1 MKKSIL
7 LSATFLSLFA
17 LAACSNS
24 KTSGIKQKKESS
36 SISSKKEEKSSVSS
50 SKVPLDSKTSDSKT
64 ATAESM
70 NNSPSSSQADP
81 KKSQTAQTSS
91 TPLSGYSTDQIEYA
105 RVTEAILKY
114 YNYTYQP
121 VSISVV
127 KNGVNHQVFPFSGA
141 VVVPQDTV
149 TLTFSSDNTMA
160 GTMIVTYSSNH
171 NGSINFYKNPNHY
184 QDERYLKDPDWVK
197 EESQILLNSMKT
209 LEIPTSYDNEAS
221 QIISKIDI
229 K

>member
-1 MKKSIL
+1 M
-7 LSATFLSLFA
+7 SLFA
-17 LAACSNS
+17 LAACSSS
-24 KTSGIKQKKESS
+24 KASDNKTKKESS
-36 SISSKKEEKSSVSS
+36 SIPSKKEEKSGVSS
-50 SKVPLDSKTSDSKT
+50 SKVSSSSKTSDSKT

-70 NNSPSSSQADP
+70 SNSASSSQAEP
-81 KKSQTAQTSS
+81 KQSQTVQTSS

-127 KNGVNHQVFPFSGA
+127 KNGVNHQVFPFSGS

-160 GTMIVTYSSNH
+160 GTTIVTYSSNH
-171 NGSINFYKNPNHY
+171 NGSINFYKDPNHY

-197 EESQILLNSMKT
+197 EESQNLLNITKT
-209 LEIPTSYDNEAS
+209 LEIPTSYDSQAS
-221 QIISKIDI
+221 QIITKISV

>member
-24 KTSGIKQKKESS
+24 KTSGNQTKKESS
-36 SISSKKEEKSSVSS
+36 SISSKKEEKSSASS
-50 SKVPLDSKTSDSKT
+50 SKVPLATKTSDSKT

-70 NNSPSSSQADP
+70 NNSSPSSQADAN
-81 KKSQTAQTSS
+81 KSQTVQTNSS
-91 TPLSGYSTDQIEYA
+91 PLSGYSTEQIEYA
-105 RVTEAILKY
+105 RVTETILKY

-121 VSISVV
+121 VSISIA
-127 KNGVNHQVFPFSGA
+127 KNGVNHQVFPFSGS

-160 GTMIVTYSSNH
+160 GTTIVTYSSNH
-171 NGSINFYKNPNHY
+171 DGSINFYKDPNHY
-184 QDERYLKDPDWVK
+184 QDDRYLKDPDWVK
-197 EESQILLNSMKT
+197 QESQKILNSAKT

-221 QIISKIDI
+221 QIISKIEI

>member
-1 MKKSIL
+1 MKKTIL

-24 KTSGIKQKKESS
+24 KTFGNQ
-36 SISSKKEEKSSVSS
+36 KKEEKSSVSS
-50 SKVPLDSKTSDSKT
+50 SKVPLTSKTSDSKT

-70 NNSPSSSQADP
+70 DNSASSSQAEP
-81 KKSQTAQTSS
+81 NKSQTSS
-91 TPLSGYSTDQIEYA
+91 SPLSKYSTEQIEYA
-105 RVTEAILKY
+105 RVTKAILKY

-121 VSISVV
+121 VSISVA
-127 KNGVNHQVFPFSGA
+127 KNGVNHLVLPFSGS

-160 GTMIVTYSSNH
+160 GTTIVTYSSNQ
-171 NGSINFYKNPNHY
+171 NGSINFYKDPNHY

-197 EESQILLNSMKT
+197 QQSQNLLNSTKT
-209 LEIPTSYDNEAS
+209 LEIPTLYDNEAS

>member
-1 MKKSIL
+1 MKKTIV
-7 LSATFLSLFA
+7 LSATLLSLFA

-24 KTSGIKQKKESS
+24 KASDNQTKKESS
-36 SISSKKEEKSSVSS
+36 GILSKKEEKSVASS
-50 SKVPLDSKTSDSKT
+50 SKVPSSSKTSDSKT

-70 NNSPSSSQADP
+70 SNSASSSQVEP
-81 KKSQTAQTSS
+81 KKSQTVQTSS

-127 KNGVNHQVFPFSGA
+127 KNGVNHQVFPFSGS

-160 GTMIVTYSSNH
+160 GTTIVTYSSNH
-171 NGSINFYKNPNHY
+171 NGSINFYKDPNHY
-184 QDERYLKDPDWVK
+184 QDERYLKDPNWVK
-197 EESQILLNSMKT
+197 EESQKLLSSMKT
-209 LEIPTSYDNEAS
+209 LEIPTSYDSQAS
-221 QIISKIDI
+221 QIITKISV